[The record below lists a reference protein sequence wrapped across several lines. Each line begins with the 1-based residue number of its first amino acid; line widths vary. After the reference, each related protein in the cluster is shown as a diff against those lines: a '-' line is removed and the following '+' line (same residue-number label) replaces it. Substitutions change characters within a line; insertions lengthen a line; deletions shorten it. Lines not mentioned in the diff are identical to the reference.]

1 MSDLQ
6 KTARDVAVDV
16 KEGLR
21 KADGDES
28 LGDKVATVGDRLGNT
43 VKDAGDVVH
52 READELSRDA
62 AYEAGRSDGIMRPR

>member
-6 KTARDVAVDV
+6 EKARDLGVDV

-28 LGDKVATVGDRLGNT
+28 LGDRVATAGDRLGNA
-43 VKDAGDVVH
+43 VKNAGDAVH
-52 READELSRDA
+52 KEADELSRDA
-62 AYEAGRSDGIMRPR
+62 AYEAGRSDGTVRPR